1 MWQDYLYAIIPIFVA
16 IDIIGMIPLYLSLTE
31 GIPEPT
37 KHRILRQ
44 SVLTATLVSFLFL
57 GLGNAVFAFLGITAS
72 DFKIAGGIIL
82 FAISI
87 NDLLFSTENRK
98 SHEVKDETTEIA
110 IHQQT
115 TIGIVPIG
123 IPLIVGPA
131 LLTSILICNDTYGT
145 FPTIGSV
152 VINLLIVYLSLRY
165 SSLIL
170 RLTGRSGAK
179 GIAKVFTL
187 LLAAIGVMMVRNGIV
202 EIIKMNP

>member
-1 MWQDYLYAIIPIFVA
+1 MWMDYLYAIIPVFVA

-31 GIPEPT
+31 GIPSPT
-37 KHRILRQ
+37 KNKILTQ
-44 SVLTATLVSFLFL
+44 SVLTATIVSFVFL
-57 GLGNAVFAFLGITAS
+57 GMGNAVFAFLGITAS

-98 SHEVKDETTEIA
+98 SHEVKDETTEISLQ
-110 IHQQT
+110 HHT

-145 FPTIGSV
+145 FPTIASV
-152 VINLLIVYLSLRY
+152 LVNLLIVYLSLRY
-165 SSLIL
+165 SNLIL
-170 RLTGRSGAK
+170 RVTGRSGAK

-187 LLAAIGVMMVRNGIV
+187 LLAAIGVMMVRNGV
-202 EIIKMNP
+202 MEIIKSN

>member
-1 MWQDYLYAIIPIFVA
+1 MWLEYFYAIIPIFVA
-16 IDIIGMIPLYLSLTE
+16 VDIIGMIPLYLSLTE
-31 GIPEPT
+31 GIPVAARN
-37 KHRILRQ
+37 RILQQ
-44 SVLTATLVSFLFL
+44 SVMTATLVSFIFL
-57 GLGNAVFAFLGITAS
+57 GIGNAVFAFLGITAS

-145 FPTIGSV
+145 FPTIASV
-152 VINLLIVYLSLRY
+152 IINLLVVYFSLRY

-187 LLAAIGVMMVRNGIV
+187 LLAAIGVMMVRNGII
-202 EIIKMNP
+202 EIIRMTP

>member
-1 MWQDYLYAIIPIFVA
+1 MWMDYLYAIIPVFVA

-31 GIPEPT
+31 GIPIQA
-37 KHRILRQ
+37 KNKILTQ
-44 SVLTATLVSFLFL
+44 SVLTATIVSFLFL

-98 SHEVKDETTEIA
+98 SHEVKDETTEISL
-110 IHQQT
+110 HHQT

-131 LLTSILICNDTYGT
+131 LLTSMMICNDTYGT
-145 FPTIGSV
+145 FPTIVSV
-152 VINLLIVYLSLRY
+152 VVNLLIVYVSLRY
-165 SSLIL
+165 SHLIL
-170 RLTGRSGAK
+170 RVIGRSGAK

-187 LLAAIGVMMVRNGIV
+187 LLAAIGVMMVRNGIM
-202 EIIKMNP
+202 EIIQAN